1 VSSTDSARHGWIT
14 ETWRVVADTY
24 HNWREARTIR
34 LGAGIAYYAL
44 FGIVPII
51 SLSIVLAELVVSAG
65 DVEQLFQDVGEN
77 LGLSDA
83 EIQSVVAEVEKASV
97 QTGLGIVGLVSL
109 VVAAVLVFWA
119 VQDAFDEVWEIP
131 VEADL
136 KATLRH
142 RLTALVIVAGGAV
155 LVVLI
160 LVVNT
165 VTDLLQ
171 SLIPGGTRLLAGLD
185 VLIGALGSGTVLFL
199 AVAVSFQ
206 VLTRVHIRLAALV
219 IGALA
224 TSGLLIVGTTLLGIY
239 LRNYA
244 AQSLTGAAA
253 GILLVLLWLY
263 YVSQMVLVGAHLTRV
278 VHERAGG
285 DVTPVR

>member
-1 VSSTDSARHGWIT
+1 VSSTDSARPGWIT
-14 ETWRVVADTY
+14 ELWRVVADTY
-24 HNWREARTIR
+24 RNWRTARTIR

-44 FGIVPII
+44 FGIVPFL
-51 SLSIVLAELVVSAG
+51 SLSIVLAQLLVSAN

-83 EIQSVVAEVEKASV
+83 EIQSVIAEVEKASV
-97 QTGLGIVGLVSL
+97 QTGLGIVGFVSL
-109 VVAAVLVFWA
+109 IVAALLVFWA

-131 VEADL
+131 VQADIT
-136 KATLRH
+136 ATLRH

-171 SLIPGGTRLLAGLD
+171 SLIPGGHRLLERLD
-185 VLIGALGSGTVLFL
+185 VLVGALGSGTVLFL
-199 AVAVSFQ
+199 AVAVTFQ
-206 VLTRVHIRLAALV
+206 VLTRVHIRFVALV
-219 IGALA
+219 VGALA
-224 TSGLLIVGTTLLGIY
+224 TTVLLVVGTTLLAIY

-263 YVSQMVLVGAHLTRV
+263 YVSQMILVGAHLTRV
-278 VHERAGG
+278 LHERRGA
-285 DVTPVR
+285 